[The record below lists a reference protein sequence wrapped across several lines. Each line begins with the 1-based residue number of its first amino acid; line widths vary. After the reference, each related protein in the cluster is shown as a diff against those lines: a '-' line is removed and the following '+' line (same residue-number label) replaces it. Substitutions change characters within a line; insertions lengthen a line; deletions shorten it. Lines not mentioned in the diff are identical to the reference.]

1 MMISIF
7 CNVRWNEIAQV
18 LLYLVQMFGMD
29 LIFAKEVRV
38 EMARNLLENNNNDI
52 NNNFMKI
59 QYGFR
64 NNYLDTVIVVPNL
77 CVVKTPGKKK
87 AVLISYNAFTND
99 YWEFWSIFKVN
110 LTTDSHIPFKS
121 EIQNIENFFTGK
133 NTQIAYFLHSFY
145 HNNMHHFLV
154 DNAISL
160 HTLMQHM
167 GHVHDESNNVLF
179 LSFPDIPK
187 KSRWLESFWEATNIN
202 ISFNRFYDYHRLD
215 KPIVCFDKALFAFT
229 KHMPMSPSKI
239 WNVSRKLFL
248 FSISQDLSSKKVPLM
263 INNG

>member
-1 MMISIF
+1 MRISIF
-7 CNVRWNEIAQV
+7 CNAGWNEIAQV

-64 NNYLDTVIVVPNL
+64 KNYLDTAIVVPNL
-77 CVVKTPGKKK
+77 CVIKTRIPKK
-87 AVLISYNAFTND
+87 AILISYNAFTND

-110 LTTDSHIPFKS
+110 FTTDSHIPFQT
-121 EIQNIENFFTGK
+121 EVQNIEDFFTGK
-133 NTQIAYFLHSFY
+133 NTQVAYFLHSFY

-179 LSFPDIPK
+179 LSFPEIPK
-187 KSRWLESFWEATNIN
+187 RSRWLESFWEVININ
-202 ISFNRFYDYHRLD
+202 ISFNRFYDYHRVD
-215 KPIVCFDKALFAFT
+215 KPIVCFDKALFVFT

-239 WNVSRKLFL
+239 WNVSTNLLFL
-248 FSISQDLSSKKVPLM
+248 SISQDLKTKTTKTPFDD
-263 INNG
+263 

>member
-1 MMISIF
+1 MRISIF
-7 CNVRWNEIAQV
+7 YNARWNEIVQV
-18 LLYLVQMFGMD
+18 SLYLVHIFGMGFV
-29 LIFAKEVRV
+29 LTEEIRV
-38 EMARNLLENNNNDI
+38 EMARNILENNNDM

-64 NNYLDTVIVVPNL
+64 NNYLDTAIVVPNL
-77 CVVKTPGKKK
+77 CVIKTPGEKK

-110 LTTDSHIPFKS
+110 FNMDSHIPFES
-121 EIQNIENFFTGK
+121 EMRNIENFFNGK

-187 KSRWLESFWEATNIN
+187 RSRWLESFWDAINVN
-202 ISFNRFYDYHRLD
+202 ISFNGFYDYHRLD
-215 KPIVCFDKALFAFT
+215 KPIVCFDKAVFAFT
-229 KHMPMSPSKI
+229 KHMPMSPNKI
-239 WNVSRKLFL
+239 WNVSTNLLFL
-248 FSISQDLSSKKVPLM
+248 SIPQDPSSTKTPFDD
-263 INNG
+263 